1 MRGQIPGP
9 TEEQVQSIGARVT
22 SPERRPRLLHVV
34 TIVPDLLRREDR
46 DRVNVAQFLIASHL
60 LGREDTFSRDQHP
73 LVSWL
78 MAQDLRKQ
86 TGDRRPRSWPP
97 SPAQEGEAK

>member
-9 TEEQVQSIGARVT
+9 TEEQVQSIGARDR

-34 TIVPDLLRREDR
+34 TIVPDLLWREDR
-46 DRVNVAQFLIASHL
+46 DRVNEAQFLIASHL
-60 LGREDTFSRDQHP
+60 LGREDSLSRDRHP

-78 MAQDLRKQ
+78 MGQDLMKQ
-86 TGDRRPRSWPP
+86 TADRRPHSWPP
-97 SPAQEGEAK
+97 NPAQEGEAK